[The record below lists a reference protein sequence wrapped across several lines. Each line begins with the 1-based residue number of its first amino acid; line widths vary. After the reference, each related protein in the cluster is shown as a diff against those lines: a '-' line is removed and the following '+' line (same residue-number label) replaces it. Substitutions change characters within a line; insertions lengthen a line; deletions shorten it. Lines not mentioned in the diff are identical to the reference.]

1 MAAIKEY
8 DLKNQGYKPKPENV
22 DKLKQFL
29 KKQNKK

>member
-1 MAAIKEY
+1 MGSIK
-8 DLKNQGYKPKPENV
+8 QGYKPKPENV

>member
-1 MAAIKEY
+1 MGLIVK
-8 DLKNQGYKPKPENV
+8 KNSGYKPKPENV

>member
-1 MAAIKEY
+1 MAVIKGY
-8 DLKNQGYKPKPENV
+8 DSSNQGYKPKPENV